1 SPPGQ
6 PPFLP
11 QVPPS
16 PTSRFRDGITASRA
30 SMPARPTR
38 LLGLQSPPICGHP
51 SVTTTYRSL
60 HFNFNLTRVRAHHL
74 PVLHLPFLCI
84 YLNVITE
91 NYPVLEV
98 LEGIRPERF
107 GELMKAFHASLR
119 DDYEVSVPALDILV
133 GILQRTP
140 GVFGARLTGAGFGRV
155 CVTLVTS
162 RPGREIATKLVDEYK
177 YTGYNGK
184 ILVPTINL

>member
-1 SPPGQ
+1 
-6 PPFLP
+6 
-11 QVPPS
+11 
-16 PTSRFRDGITASRA
+16 
-30 SMPARPTR
+30 
-38 LLGLQSPPICGHP
+38 
-51 SVTTTYRSL
+51 
-60 HFNFNLTRVRAHHL
+60 
-74 PVLHLPFLCI
+74 
-84 YLNVITE
+84 VITE
-91 NYPVLEV
+91 NYRVLEA

-107 GELMKAFHASLR
+107 GELMNAFHASLR

-140 GVFGARLTGAGFGRV
+140 GVFGARLTGAGFGRA

-162 RPGREIATKLVDEYK
+162 LPGIEIATKVVEEYK